1 MGTAGSCTGHPRRP
15 GVRPGA
21 LSKGSPRSV
30 KSVITPHP
38 EDPRGWGWGLQSDP
52 RMLTWGSPCGPVSP
66 GAWNVRCMLNA
77 CLPGAGRCEPC
88 AEAGNGACDKTRRL
102 WVLWVLTLG
111 GGSSVSRWPLLVGRM
126 PGAPVAASVRAAHT
140 FLCVAPHASPARDP
154 PRTPAPGLPERLCPL
169 CRAPRVPRGHLSLE
183 APSAGD

>member
-1 MGTAGSCTGHPRRP
+1 MGTPGSCTGHPRHPR
-15 GVRPGA
+15 VRPGA
-21 LSKGSPRSV
+21 LSKGSPCSV

-52 RMLTWGSPCGPVSP
+52 RMLTWGSPRGPVSP
-66 GAWNVRCMLNA
+66 GAWNVRCVSNA
-77 CLPGAGRCEPC
+77 CLPGAGASPVLRLEMGPV
-88 AEAGNGACDKTRRL
+88 TRH
-102 WVLWVLTLG
+102 
-111 GGSSVSRWPLLVGRM
+111 GGSGSSGCLPWG
-126 PGAPVAASVRAAHT
+126 AAHFRGGCCWLAGCPVPLWPPLHAART
-140 FLCVAPHASPARDP
+140 FLGVAPHASPARDP